1 MSEHPE
7 LLIVQTPHLSDE
19 QLAAWATDE
28 LARDERDTLQR
39 HLTSCE
45 VCRGALAETQR
56 IGALIRAARSKAN
69 QVSGAD
75 ISVVQRVLAQLNDEK
90 LPSPPPTP
98 VRGEVAIPAYG
109 IAPTAN
115 RRRDVWRRVGALA
128 AVLLLIAMSALLFTR
143 LGGRGPAVTSTS
155 TFTPGP
161 DPLGNIPGAWAQ
173 VLPDRG
179 GIRDVAVVSPTDIWA
194 VGGIGTPNDSRSQD
208 VLILHFDGKLWHRSP
223 ESFPGASLSSISM
236 VSANEGWA
244 SGAIDVGNPF
254 LLHYINGHWRDA
266 RTSLT
271 LPNTPGLKY
280 LTLDKIQMASAT
292 SGWMLASPVVNQTGV
307 SPTDVY
313 EYHKSGDGYRWEP
326 IFSFDN
332 VSFTALAAVSDHEVW
347 FVGSRGPHALAIHL
361 TVNYLN
367 NDPHSYVINRDTREF
382 DIDALGL
389 SSISMR
395 SPTDGW
401 ASGGDD
407 INGGTLFHW
416 DGQKWAP
423 KPVAQAEIDGVVMT
437 GENTGWVYN
446 RFYNQGVGYLYS
458 TAGNRWFR
466 YPLASDEMVVTGAA
480 ITPTTFL
487 AIVDSFKDL
496 HNPVPVP
503 RVYTMGQGT
512 PLPTPPPYVAP

>member
-7 LLIVQTPHLSDE
+7 ILTAQAPHLSDE
-19 QLAAWATDE
+19 QLAAWAADE
-28 LARDERDTLQR
+28 FARDERDLMRR
-39 HLTSCE
+39 HLESCE
-45 VCRGALAETQR
+45 VCQGALAETQR
-56 IGALIRAARSKAN
+56 IRALARAARSKPD
-69 QVSGAD
+69 QGSGAD
-75 ISVVQRVLAQLNDEK
+75 ISVVQRVLAQLNDAGT
-90 LPSPPPTP
+90 PPPTP
-98 VRGEVAIPAYG
+98 SSARGGAATPLAIHSPQS
-109 IAPTAN
+109 

-143 LGGRGPAVTSTS
+143 LSGRGPAVTSTS

-161 DPLGNIPGAWAQ
+161 DPLGNIPGNWAQ
-173 VLPDRG
+173 VLPERG
-179 GIRDVAVVSPTDIWA
+179 DISDVAVVSPTDIWA
-194 VGGIGTPNDSRSQD
+194 VGGIGTPNNSGSQD
-208 VLILHFDGKLWHRSP
+208 IVLLHFDGKLWHRSP

-244 SGAIDVGNPF
+244 SGAIGVGHPF
-254 LLHYINGHWRDA
+254 LLHYLSGHWHDA

-307 SPTDVY
+307 SPTQVY
-313 EYHKSGDGYRWEP
+313 EYHRSGDGYRWEP

-332 VSFTALAAVSDHEVW
+332 VTFTALAAVSDHEAW

-361 TVNYLN
+361 TVGYLN

-382 DIDALGL
+382 DMDALGL
-389 SSISMR
+389 SDISML

-401 ASGGDD
+401 AAGGDD
-407 INGGTLFHW
+407 VNGGVLFHW
-416 DGQKWAP
+416 DGSKWTP
-423 KPVAQAEIDGVVMT
+423 RPVAQAEIDGVVMT

-446 RFYNQGVGYLYS
+446 RVYNQGVGYLYS
-458 TAGNRWFR
+458 TADNQWSR
-466 YPLASDEMVVTGAA
+466 YPLASDETIVTGAA
-480 ITPTTFL
+480 LTPMTFL
-487 AIVDSFKDL
+487 AIVESFKDP
-496 HNPVPVP
+496 HNLVLIP